1 MNASLEIRDNFGNAA
16 IHFAAWDGNIKVIKM
31 LYGHD
36 ADFNGKRENR
46 KTPLVFVVRKD
57 GKKSIK
63 VLSKELKIVCNE
75 MFEFERKKNSLC
87 NVNPLG
93 TRSRPGNS
101 QNCLE
106 QPVLR
111 EVHDVIPIHYAAALH
126 VASYY
131 GLKDLVGLL
140 ISYGAS
146 LGVQRDKRRYS
157 SFHSACDNS
166 HVEVLKLL
174 LDSPSNKSCGDINGT
189 TPLHIACEKGLFP
202 IA

>member
-1 MNASLEIRDNFGNAA
+1 MKGRNASLEIRAGFANAA

-31 LYGHD
+31 LYGHV
-36 ADFNGKRENR
+36 ADFN
-46 KTPLVFVVRKD
+46 D
-57 GKKSIK
+57 
-63 VLSKELKIVCNE
+63 
-75 MFEFERKKNSLC
+75 
-87 NVNPLG
+87 PLG
-93 TRSRPGNS
+93 TRSRPWNS

-111 EVHDVIPIHYAAALH
+111 EVHDVIPIHNAAALH

-166 HVEVLKLL
+166 HVEVVKLL
-174 LDSPSNKSCGDINGT
+174 LDSASNKSCGDINGT
-189 TPLHIACEKGLFP
+189 TPLHIACGKGLFP
-202 IA
+202 IAKLLLCEPPAAVYQADNNGYTALHIAAMNGSHRISRNSQVVIES